1 MVKLEVLQQPIPKP
15 KHPTVHNGELILRP
29 ALLHSRGL
37 DNISTLLVHIELNKL
52 IVFLLFSAAIGYN
65 GVQLLLVQS
74 VDVANVSEPG
84 VQETHVFWCHGGFDT
99 TAAVVTADDDMLD
112 FKVADG
118 VVYDGH
124 DVQVDVV
131 DEVGDVAVD
140 EHLAWIETG
149 DGFGGDAGVRAACRY

>member
-1 MVKLEVLQQPIPKP
+1 
-15 KHPTVHNGELILRP
+15 
-29 ALLHSRGL
+29 
-37 DNISTLLVHIELNKL
+37 
-52 IVFLLFSAAIGYN
+52 
-65 GVQLLLVQS
+65 
-74 VDVANVSEPG
+74 
-84 VQETHVFWCHGGFDT
+84 
-99 TAAVVTADDDMLD
+99 
-112 FKVADG
+112 VADG